1 MLTSLVGCV
10 TSSRPRHELAEDLF
24 AEHSASGMGALS
36 FMSADLF
43 AYLLNFLEMED
54 ACRLGSLNRFFQVR
68 RAPSPHLAAATWW
81 PHRFASQAL
90 LSPRGYAWRQ
100 FYIRSAYYDHE
111 KFLEMDKSNDSNWKS
126 LCASNHRVR
135 PQPQRLDNAPL
146 LCYGDTLNLYYFV
159 LQMGW
164 QLDTSPLRC
173 GEAFMLQKDLLGC
186 VVDKTYKGPVL
197 VQRVVTKRGVWR
209 GRHLFSVKVEG
220 YSPGAPSLSLSS

>member
-1 MLTSLVGCV
+1 MREQ
-10 TSSRPRHELAEDLF
+10 SSGKA
-24 AEHSASGMGALS
+24 SATTK
-36 FMSADLF
+36 
-43 AYLLNFLEMED
+43 E
-54 ACRLGSLNRFFQVR
+54 
-68 RAPSPHLAAATWW
+68 
-81 PHRFASQAL
+81 
-90 LSPRGYAWRQ
+90 
-100 FYIRSAYYDHE
+100 
-111 KFLEMDKSNDSNWKS
+111 
-126 LCASNHRVR
+126 
-135 PQPQRLDNAPL
+135 LDNTPL
-146 LCYGDTLNLYYFV
+146 RGERLKQYSFA